1 MKSKTIFRIVFIA
14 WGFIWLLFLV
24 RGLVKG
30 EAQEYK
36 DLFGK
41 TLEEKRMYVARED
54 LYDFILFLKATIPE
68 DSDYKVLA
76 SYDDWLDSFFVSYHM
91 LPTLQN
97 LDNPEY
103 IACYKKRKFSEKG
116 YQPIAVLS
124 KYKYIVKRAL
134 KKSKNMQSSLIK
146 RLDSD

>member
-14 WGFIWLLFLV
+14 WVFIWLLFLV
-24 RGLVKG
+24 RGFVKG
-30 EAQEYK
+30 EAKEYK

-41 TLEEKRMYVARED
+41 TLEEKRAYVARED
-54 LYDFILFLKATIPE
+54 FYEFILFCKAAIPE
-68 DSDYKVLA
+68 DSDYKIVA
-76 SYDDWLDSFFVSYHM
+76 SYDGWLDYFMFSYHM

-103 IACYKKRKFSEKG
+103 IACYKKGKFSKKG

-124 KYKYIVKRAL
+124 KYKYIVKR
-134 KKSKNMQSSLIK
+134 SKE
-146 RLDSD
+146 